1 MARRTVQAARF
12 ETLLIPS
19 TDRSD
24 HPVDMPGS
32 CTLLFS
38 LDRLLLFFF
47 ILGQGNELV
56 GIVTVTG
63 VGRLLRFLSGACP
76 VSIILCFENLCC
88 LNYYH
93 Y

>member
-47 ILGQGNELV
+47 CILGQGNELV
-56 GIVTVTG
+56 GIVPVTG
-63 VGRLLRFLSGACP
+63 VGRLLRSCP
-76 VSIILCFENLCC
+76 VRVLLVLFFVSRISAA
-88 LNYYH
+88 
-93 Y
+93 